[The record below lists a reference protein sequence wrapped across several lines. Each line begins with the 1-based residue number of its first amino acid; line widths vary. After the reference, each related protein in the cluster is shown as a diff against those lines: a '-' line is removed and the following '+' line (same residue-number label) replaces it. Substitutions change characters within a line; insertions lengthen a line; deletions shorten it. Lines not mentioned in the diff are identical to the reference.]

1 MDNKAIDTLRI
12 LAIDQIERAN
22 SGHPGLPMGAATMA
36 YALWKNFLKGSAI
49 DPTWIDRDRFI
60 LSAGHGSALL
70 YGLLHM
76 FGYDVKIND
85 LKNFRQMGS
94 ITPGHPEYLVTPG
107 IETTTGPLGQGIS
120 NAVGMA
126 IAERRLAE
134 EFNTPKY
141 NIIDHYTYVIAGDG
155 DLMEGV
161 ASESV
166 SLAGH
171 LKLGKLIVL
180 YDSNDITID
189 GNTGITFT
197 EDVGKRFEAYG
208 WEVFNVSDGNDYNEI
223 CKKIKLA
230 KIDTCKP
237 TLIIIKTIIGYGSP
251 NKSGKSSAHGSP
263 LGLQESILTKEAFNW
278 EYDESFFISDDV
290 KDYMAEII
298 DKREIDRFLWEEML
312 EDYLRENPD
321 MGENLKKWMD
331 FGTVNISIK
340 DYEDKFGVP
349 KAEATRSIS
358 GKIMNL
364 IAEKVPNFMGGSAD
378 LNSSTKTYLKNGKG
392 YFQFDNQNGN
402 NIAFGVR
409 EHGMASILN
418 GLTLHGGIRPFGSTF
433 LIFSDYMKPAI
444 RLSALMELPVTYIF
458 THDSIGVG
466 EDGPTHQPIEQL
478 MMLRSIPNINIY
490 RPADYRELIVSWRD
504 VLNRFAGPSAIILSR
519 QNLPTLEGSINE
531 DIEKGGY
538 IVSKECDGKKMDAI
552 IIATG
557 SEVSL
562 AIDAKKI
569 LEDQDYNIRVI
580 SMPCWEKYE
589 KNEDEYKELLLPM
602 DFKNIISIEAGISSG
617 WQKYVG
623 REGLTIS
630 IDTFG
635 RSGPG
640 NEIMNY
646 YGFEKNKVAEKIK
659 NYLSK

>member
-1 MDNKAIDTLRI
+1 MDNKVIDTLRI
-12 LAIDQIERAN
+12 LSIDQIERAN

-49 DPTWIDRDRFI
+49 DPNWFDRDRFI

-76 FGYDVKIND
+76 FGYDVNINN

-94 ITPGHPEYLVTPG
+94 VTPGHPEYLITPG
-107 IETTTGPLGQGIS
+107 VETTTGPLGQGIS

-171 LKLGKLIVL
+171 LKLGKLIVM

-197 EDVGKRFEAYG
+197 ENVGKRFEAYG
-208 WEVFNVSDGNDYNEI
+208 WEVFNVPDGNDYNEI

-278 EYDESFFISDDV
+278 KHDESFFIPDDV

-312 EDYLRENPD
+312 EDYLRENQE
-321 MGENLKKWMD
+321 MGENLKEWMD
-331 FGTVNISIK
+331 FGTVDISIK
-340 DYEDKFGVP
+340 DYEEKFGIP
-349 KAEATRSIS
+349 KSEATRSIS

-364 IAEKVPNFMGGSAD
+364 IAEKVPNFISGSAD
-378 LNSSTKTYLKNGKG
+378 LNSSTKTYLKNGGG

-409 EHGMASILN
+409 EHGMAAILN
-418 GLTLHGGIRPFGSTF
+418 GLALHGGIRPFGSTF

-504 VLNRFAGPSAIILSR
+504 IINRFAGPSAIILSR
-519 QNLPTLEGSINE
+519 QNLPTLDGSINE
-531 DIEKGGY
+531 DVEKGGY
-538 IVSKECDGKKMDAI
+538 IVSEEHDGEKMDAI

-569 LEDQDYNIRVI
+569 LEEQDYNIRVI

-589 KNEDEYKELLLPM
+589 KNDNKYKEQLIPM

-623 REGLTIS
+623 REGFTIS

-635 RSGPG
+635 KSGPG
-640 NEIMNY
+640 NEIMDY
-646 YGFEKNKVAEKIK
+646 YGFEKNKVAERIK
-659 NYLSK
+659 NYLSR

>member
-1 MDNKAIDTLRI
+1 MDKKAIDTLRF

-22 SGHPGLPMGAATMA
+22 SGHPGLPMGVATMA

-49 DPTWIDRDRFI
+49 DSSWLDRDRFI

-76 FGYDVKIND
+76 FGYDVKIED
-85 LKNFRQMGS
+85 LKKFRQIGS

-107 IETTTGPLGQGIS
+107 VETTTGPLGQGIS

-161 ASESV
+161 AAESA

-180 YDSNDITID
+180 YDSNGITID

-208 WEVFNVSDGNDYNEI
+208 WEVLNVSDGNDYNEI
-223 CKKIKLA
+223 CKNIKLA
-230 KIDTCKP
+230 RIDTSKP
-237 TLIIIKTIIGYGSP
+237 TLIIAKTIIGYGSP

-263 LGLQESILTKEAFNW
+263 LGTQETILTKEIFNW
-278 EYDESFFISDDV
+278 DYDESFYIPDDV
-290 KDYMAEII
+290 RDYMAEII
-298 DKREIDRFLWEEML
+298 DKREIDRFVWEEML
-312 EDYLRENPD
+312 EDYLRENQD
-321 MGENLKKWMD
+321 KGDKLKRWMD
-331 FGTVNISIK
+331 FEAVEISTK
-340 DYEDKFGVP
+340 EYEEKFGKP

-358 GKIMNL
+358 GKVMNMV
-364 IAEKVPNFMGGSAD
+364 AEKVPNLMGGSAD
-378 LNSSTKTYLKNGKG
+378 LNSSTKTYLKNGNG
-392 YFQFDNQNGN
+392 YFEFENQNGN

-409 EHGMASILN
+409 EHGMGAIVN
-418 GLTLHGGIRPFGSTF
+418 GLAIHGGIRPFGSTF

-444 RLSALMELPVTYIF
+444 RLSALMELSAIYIF

-478 MMLRSIPNINIY
+478 MMLRGIPNLNVY
-490 RPADYRELIVSWRD
+490 RPADYRELLTSWSD
-504 VLNRFAGPSAIILSR
+504 ILNRFGGPSALILSR
-519 QNLPTLEGSINE
+519 QDLPTLEGSDSE
-531 DIEKGGY
+531 DIARGAY
-538 IVSKECDGKKMDAI
+538 IVSPEGEGVLDGI

-562 AIDAKKI
+562 AIEAKEI
-569 LEDQDYNIRVI
+569 LKGQGFNLRIV
-580 SMPCWEKYE
+580 SMMSWEKY
-589 KNEDEYKELLLPM
+589 DENDKQYKEKLLPEN
-602 DFKNIISIEAGISSG
+602 FSKIISIEAGLSTG
-617 WQKYVG
+617 WEKY
-623 REGLTIS
+623 I
-630 IDTFG
+630 G
-635 RSGPG
+635 RSGLSIGINTFGKSGPG
-640 NEIMNY
+640 DEIMSY
-646 YGFEKNKVAEKIK
+646 FGFEKNKVAEKIK
-659 NYLSK
+659 QFLLK